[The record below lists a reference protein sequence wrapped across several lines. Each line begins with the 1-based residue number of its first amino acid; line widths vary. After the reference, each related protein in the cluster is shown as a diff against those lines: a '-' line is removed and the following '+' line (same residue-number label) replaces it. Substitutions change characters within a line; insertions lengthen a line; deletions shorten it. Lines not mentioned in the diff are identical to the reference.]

1 MQTENLMNAQEIER
15 LIRKNIDQQN
25 ALVFKRRDVETH
37 LHQIH
42 DALADL
48 ATQQEELR
56 KLYVALKPHDIS
68 SLLEPLP

>member
-1 MQTENLMNAQEIER
+1 MLTENLMNAQEIKR

-25 ALVFKRRDVETH
+25 ALVFKRRDVETL

-42 DALADL
+42 DALTDL

-56 KLYVALKPHDIS
+56 KLYDALKPQDIS